1 MNSTKLRSGVLA
13 FSLTALV
20 ASPALA
26 DPPSK
31 EAKTGAAVVLANIV
45 YMPAKVLYAA
55 GGGIVAGAA
64 YLFSAGDKEVA
75 KPILDAAIGGDY
87 VVERGHLSGDKP
99 LVFIGQ
105 SEEQQRAK
113 AEALG
118 DVAAQPEPAAAAP
131 AEPEP
136 GF

>member
-1 MNSTKLRSGVLA
+1 MHKRARFVVLA
-13 FSLTALV
+13 FSLTAFA

-26 DPPSK
+26 DPPAK
-31 EAKTGAAVVLANIV
+31 EAKTGATVVLANVV

-55 GGGIVAGAA
+55 GGGFVAGMA

-75 KPILDAAIGGDY
+75 KPILDASIGGDY
-87 VVERGHLSGDKP
+87 IVEPEHLSGDKR
-99 LVFIGQ
+99 LVFFGQ

-113 AEALG
+113 GEATEDEALG
-118 DVAAQPEPAAAAP
+118 DVAAQPEP
-131 AEPEP
+131 